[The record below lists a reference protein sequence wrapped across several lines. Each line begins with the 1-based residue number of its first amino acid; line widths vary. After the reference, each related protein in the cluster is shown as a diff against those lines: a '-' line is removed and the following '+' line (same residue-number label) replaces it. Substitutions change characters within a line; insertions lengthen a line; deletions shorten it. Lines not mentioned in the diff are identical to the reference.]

1 MSKSETQTSKGNGED
16 GCCLLAL
23 LRVQENS
30 RLITVPHY
38 LTSLSELFQ
47 WQACQVRPQWSG
59 HLLLSGTS
67 QNATLQKC
75 REGHSIPL
83 VTIIRQAVHKCAP
96 LWLKQTMAVVKKQL
110 LL

>member
-1 MSKSETQTSKGNGED
+1 MSKSETQTSKDNGED
-16 GCCLLAL
+16 GCCLLVKRIVSL

-47 WQACQVRPQWSG
+47 WQACQVCPQWSG

-83 VTIIRQAVHKCAP
+83 VTIIRQAVHK
-96 LWLKQTMAVVKKQL
+96 
-110 LL
+110 